1 MPCRSGLPS
10 VVRGG
15 VQAFA
20 SVDVFVAGD
29 WVCPE
34 AGFFATR
41 AMKITAASAIVASER
56 WLMESPLF
64 SVAFGK
70 KTIQQFLGKLHV
82 VDITT
87 APTPSTTRRQPTT
100 KSRY

>member
-20 SVDVFVAGD
+20 SVDVFVAGG

-34 AGFFATR
+34 AGFCATS
-41 AMKITAASAIVASER
+41 AMKITAASAIVANER
-56 WLMESPLF
+56 WVMEAPFF

-87 APTPSTTRRQPTT
+87 APALSTTRRQPTAR
-100 KSRY
+100 SRY